1 MGNSLV
7 RIYRT
12 IFKQAQRDTR
22 PEPSARRRMMCRT
35 NTAQVSC
42 APSHISD
49 VLRIRLLHY
58 GKYIEENGISTYHEY
73 KYLPEVLGFRQL
85 THAVR
90 LISMRADLSSAPL
103 RRRTILYWILER
115 YVGGAY

>member
-1 MGNSLV
+1 
-7 RIYRT
+7 
-12 IFKQAQRDTR
+12 
-22 PEPSARRRMMCRT
+22 MCRT